1 MTRPVRD
8 SKDPP
13 PPQAKD
19 PVPLA
24 AREAAPS
31 LAEGPLPFAA
41 LGISGGVRGLQR
53 AVGNRATQR
62 LLTSSTAR
70 KALLRPTYRVLARQD
85 DDQVTVTRDFT
96 LQPFV
101 HPMEASAEREYDQ
114 PPVAVPDFSGDTP
127 ANALYPLEPGDHVW
141 YWNGKSSTAGSI
153 PRDDWFPGHTAN
165 PLDYLD
171 NGGHIYNFVVYP
183 DHVKCGQPQMT
194 NKTLYPG
201 SFAWLNSNP
210 GNLSGPTAAIGQ
222 YPGKLNGSPPKTPGF
237 LVFPTPDIGRAAIR
251 PWLAHNG
258 GSNPYIDRSI
268 ADAWLA
274 YDKDDAP
281 RYTKLITDALGVPAS
296 TILNS
301 LTDAQWEKLLATIKQ
316 AEGTL
321 IGWTYSRGDRRLPAA
336 IRNAF

>member
-1 MTRPVRD
+1 MRD
-8 SKDPP
+8 SNDPAP
-13 PPQAKD
+13 ARAKD
-19 PVPLA
+19 PVTLA
-24 AREAAPS
+24 AREAAPP
-31 LAEGPLPFAA
+31 LAAGLEPFAA

-62 LLTSSTAR
+62 LLTSSAAR
-70 KALLRPTYRVLARQD
+70 AALRRSTRRSGPVLARQD
-85 DDQVTVTRDFT
+85 DDPVAITREFT
-96 LQPFV
+96 LPAFL

-127 ANALYPLEPGDHVW
+127 ANTLSSLEPGNHVW
-141 YWNGKSSTAGSI
+141 YWNGNSSTAKSI
-153 PRDDWFPGHTAN
+153 PRDDWFAGHSGD
-165 PLDYLD
+165 PLDYQG
-171 NGGHIYNFVVYP
+171 NGGKIYNFVIYP

-194 NKTLYPG
+194 NKTLFPG
-201 SFAWLNSNP
+201 SFAWLNNNP
-210 GNLSGPTAAIGQ
+210 GNLSGPTADIGQ
-222 YPGKLNGSPPKTPGF
+222 YAGKLNGSPPKTPGF

-281 RYTKLITDALGVPAS
+281 RYTKLITDALGVQAS
-296 TILNS
+296 TILSS
-301 LTDAQWEKLLATIKQ
+301 LTDAQWETLLATIKQ

-321 IGWTYSRGDRRLPAA
+321 LGWTYSRGDRRLPAA
-336 IRNAF
+336 IRNAL